1 MNTWL
6 THFYF
11 YFKPYPCGQDYVQT
25 KLISK
30 IDPSD
35 FKRAKDLVLP
45 EYILDLL
52 YLKSIQIKPLQMQ
65 ESYHHH
71 LTCYSY
77 RWN

>member
-6 THFYF
+6 THVYF

-35 FKRAKDLVLP
+35 FKRVKDLVLS
-45 EYILDLL
+45 ECILDLL
-52 YLKSIQIKPLQMQ
+52 YLKSI
-65 ESYHHH
+65 
-71 LTCYSY
+71 
-77 RWN
+77 